1 MRFKVNK
8 EAYGQSYFQKSTEDS
23 HSESKRTLALCSAVP
38 AFSWGR
44 DARKPASPAQT
55 RLNRLLGKPFCKNNV
70 MLPSPKQVHRV
81 IMCQPYCKMWMENR
95 GGSRIFFRRGCTRLL
110 LYFNTNKPLFFSQNT
125 SCIRKPQVISVGG
138 GGVHTPCPLPLDPP
152 LEKTLIFVSTRPD
165 GLGVHRVE
173 FFWLCNES

>member
-1 MRFKVNK
+1 MRFKVNKEAYGQLSFQKSTKDSHSESERPLTRSGKPDMRFKVNK

-23 HSESKRTLALCSAVP
+23 HSESKRTLALCSAVA

-81 IMCQPYCKMWMENR
+81 IMCQPYCKM
-95 GGSRIFFRRGCTRLL
+95 
-110 LYFNTNKPLFFSQNT
+110 
-125 SCIRKPQVISVGG
+125 
-138 GGVHTPCPLPLDPP
+138 
-152 LEKTLIFVSTRPD
+152 
-165 GLGVHRVE
+165 
-173 FFWLCNES
+173 